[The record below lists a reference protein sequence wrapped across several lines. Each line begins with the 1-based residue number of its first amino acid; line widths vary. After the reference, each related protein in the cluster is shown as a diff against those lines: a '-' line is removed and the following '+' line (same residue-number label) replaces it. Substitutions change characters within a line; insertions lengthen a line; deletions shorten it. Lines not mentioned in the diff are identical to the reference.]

1 MDIAD
6 LLGHSARLVIRRVS
20 TPGAFLALSPED
32 QREGAPTVLL
42 PGTELPEGAAA
53 GDALD
58 VFIYL
63 DSEGRPIATLRAP
76 KLELEQVAFLR
87 VTSCTAFG
95 AFVDWGLQKELLVPF
110 AQQTR
115 ELRVGDVHPIGL
127 YVDKSGRLAGTM
139 RVTEML
145 ESRASGFSLD
155 DWVDG
160 EAWRNQPEIGLFV
173 IVQRRFVGVVPKHEP
188 HALRR
193 GEAARFRVSTL
204 LEDGRLELSLR
215 AHAHEEIAGD
225 AEKLLARLSTGTL
238 QVGDSSSPE
247 QIRRLFGL
255 SKKAFKRAVGALLKR
270 RLVRIDEQ
278 GFVVVLPKF

>member
-32 QREGAPTVLL
+32 QRDGAPTVLL
-42 PGTELPEGAAA
+42 PGTELPEGATA
-53 GDALD
+53 GDELS

-63 DSEGRPIATLRAP
+63 DSEGRPIATLRTP
-76 KLELEQVAFLR
+76 KLELAEVAFLR
-87 VTSCTAFG
+87 VSACTDFG
-95 AFVDWGLQKELLVPF
+95 AFVDWGLQKDLLVPF

-115 ELRVGDVHPIGL
+115 DLRVGDVHPIGL

-145 ESRASGFSLD
+145 EARATGMSLD

-173 IVQRRFVGVVPKHEP
+173 IVQRRFVGVLPKHEP
-188 HALRR
+188 HALKR
-193 GEAARFRVSTL
+193 GEAARFRVATL

-225 AEKLLARLSTGTL
+225 AEKVLARLSAGTL
-238 QVGDSSSPE
+238 QVGDGSSPE

-255 SKKAFKRAVGALLKR
+255 SKKAFKRALGTLLKR
-270 RLVRIDEQ
+270 RVIRIDEA
-278 GFVVVLPKF
+278 GFVVVLPKR